1 VPVGFEVLNTEGEDG
16 VRWKNFVANLPFELR
31 DIHFL
36 PSYGNIYRMTYGNH
50 PQLAV
55 YSEGDHYVLQPFVRR
70 SLRTLPFL
78 QGLQEPAEFFDI
90 SNPYGYGGPICSSL
104 EEGRAAELVR
114 KFEQHFTSFCC
125 EERFASEFTSL
136 HPLLNNQILIAA
148 EPEVDLCRQKEVVV
162 IDLAVS
168 SEELWKGLNRGHRSG
183 VNKALRSG
191 VRVARIEPDDAWLA
205 EFNRLYYHTMRRN
218 EASERWFFPE
228 DYFRNCR
235 DCLGR
240 DRISLFVAKVAEEVA
255 GMYLVMHDFST
266 IYYHFGASD
275 ERFFDL
281 RPNNL
286 LMYEVARW
294 GQEKGF
300 RWYHLGGG
308 VSSAE
313 NDPLFRYK
321 AGFSPKRA
329 TLYTYG
335 RVHHR
340 TTYDRLCLLKRLH
353 ERTTSG
359 AEMESDYFPLYRR

>member
-1 VPVGFEVLNTEGEDG
+1 MGFEVLSAAGQDG
-16 VRWKNFVANLPFELR
+16 IRWQSLVANLPFGLR

-36 PSYGNIYRMTYGNH
+36 PSYGTIYEKTYGHH

-55 YSEGDHYVLQPFVRR
+55 YSDKDHYVLQHFVRR
-70 SLRTLPFL
+70 NLRVLPFL
-78 QGLQEPAEFFDI
+78 QEFQEAEQFYDI
-90 SNPYGYGGPICSSL
+90 SNPYGYGGPLCNTL
-104 EEGRAAELVR
+104 DGEQAAELVR
-114 KFEQHFTSFCC
+114 GFDRHFTAFCRD
-125 EERFASEFTSL
+125 ERFASEFTML
-136 HPLLNNQILIAA
+136 HPLLNNQLLLAA
-148 EPEVDLCRQKEVVV
+148 IPEVDLCQQKEVVV
-162 IDLAVS
+162 VDLTVP
-168 SEELWKGLNRGHRSG
+168 SEALWKALNRGHRSG

-191 VRVARIEPDDAWLA
+191 VRVERVEPDDGWLA

-240 DRISLFVAKVAEEVA
+240 ERVSLFVAKVGEEVA
-255 GMYLVMHDFST
+255 AMYFAMHDFST

-275 ERFFDL
+275 ERFFDM

-308 VSSAE
+308 VNAAE

-340 TTYDRLCLLKRLH
+340 ATYDRLCLLKRIH
-353 ERTTSG
+353 EKTTSG
-359 AEMESDYFPLYRR
+359 AEIESDYFPLYRR